1 VEFSRIKTGG
11 DKRMAISDKEFYA
24 AHGIDYNPAK
34 WLQDYTDYILV
45 KTLEDVK
52 NEIELESHD
61 QKYCPYPNSFLVG
74 LKVAIGIIDK
84 HILDLTSE
92 VAANEK
98 VSEESREEP
107 SKDV

>member
-1 VEFSRIKTGG
+1 
-11 DKRMAISDKEFYA
+11 MAISDKEFYA

-34 WLQDYTDYILV
+34 WLQGYTDYALI
-45 KTLEDVK
+45 KMLEDVK

-61 QKYCPYPNSFLVG
+61 QQYCPYPKDFLVG
-74 LKVAIGIIDK
+74 LKVAIGIINK

-92 VAANEK
+92 VSADEK
-98 VSEESREEP
+98 VSEESGEEP

>member
-1 VEFSRIKTGG
+1 
-11 DKRMAISDKEFYA
+11 MAISDKEFYA
-24 AHGIDYNPAK
+24 THGIDYNPAN
-34 WLQDYTDYILV
+34 WLQGYTDYILV

-61 QKYCPYPNSFLVG
+61 QQYCPYPRDFLVG

-92 VAANEK
+92 VSTDAKTTEK
-98 VSEESREEP
+98 VGTES
-107 SKDV
+107 SDAI

>member
-1 VEFSRIKTGG
+1 
-11 DKRMAISDKEFYA
+11 MAISEREFYA

-34 WLQDYTDYILV
+34 WLQDYTDYVLV
-45 KTLEDVK
+45 ETLEDVK

-84 HILDLTSE
+84 RILDLTSE
-92 VAANEK
+92 VATNEK

>member
-1 VEFSRIKTGG
+1 
-11 DKRMAISDKEFYA
+11 MAISEREFYA

-34 WLQDYTDYILV
+34 WLQDYTDYVLV

-61 QKYCPYPNSFLVG
+61 QQYCPYPRDFLVG

-84 HILDLTSE
+84 RIADLRSETSTD
-92 VAANEK
+92 EK
-98 VSEESREEP
+98 ATKKIGTES
-107 SKDV
+107 SDAI